1 MREEKENYNNYY
13 AFLNTL
19 TVLVDNMNIIDFDD
33 VFEMLSF
40 CKMIIVKK
48 ENGGKKVDG
57 FSDFIHNFEY
67 VKTIFLRRNSNR
79 LTDEQKIEIDKV

>member
-1 MREEKENYNNYY
+1 
-13 AFLNTL
+13 
-19 TVLVDNMNIIDFDD
+19 
-33 VFEMLSF
+33 
-40 CKMIIVKK
+40 MIIVKK